1 MQFQRAL
8 TVGKLLLGH
17 NLVNLCS
24 IPVLSYLTQPYTLTQ
39 DFSPSLWPACK
50 LLPMSKLIN
59 LDGTVNPSDC

>member
-24 IPVLSYLTQPYTLTQ
+24 SLILPYLTQPYTG
-39 DFSPSLWPACK
+39 DPRF
-50 LLPMSKLIN
+50 
-59 LDGTVNPSDC
+59 